1 MAEPQYGE
9 PWRNGGE
16 GYIYGSPNDTCIR
29 TEAVDT
35 TTDDRL
41 TVRIVACVNALRH
54 VPDEVLQRFAVDGLP
69 FPGVYVPVVYVM
81 KPLSEEVKAELL
93 REHNAGTIVVFPEP
107 EA

>member
-35 TTDDRL
+35 TTDDQL

-69 FPGVYVPVVYVM
+69 FPAVYVM

-93 REHNAGTIVVFPEP
+93 RDQRAGHPP
-107 EA
+107 